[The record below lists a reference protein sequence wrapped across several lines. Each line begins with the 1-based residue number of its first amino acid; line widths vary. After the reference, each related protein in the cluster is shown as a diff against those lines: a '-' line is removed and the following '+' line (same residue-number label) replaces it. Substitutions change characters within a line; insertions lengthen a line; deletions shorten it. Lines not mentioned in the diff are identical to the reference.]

1 MIHLLARVTFRL
13 LISHRFLLRQSG
25 EGLKTHGLRNARGWF
40 QPSRTEYII
49 HNVVVTMVV
58 MKFQFGQNA
67 GVTFLALLFSFLF
80 PFSVPP
86 VSPFLCG

>member
-25 EGLKTHGLRNARGWF
+25 EGLKTHGMRDARGWF

-58 MKFQFGQNA
+58 ICSSS
-67 GVTFLALLFSFLF
+67 ALH
-80 PFSVPP
+80 SVHL
-86 VSPFLCG
+86 PFLPRDP